1 MGTVLVVDT
10 DPDTR
15 SRVESAIANA
25 GNTVLVVSSLGDAF
39 DTIGEGGIDVVVV
52 DSYDPRVGVADL
64 ARKLDALPD
73 APPLVL
79 VSRSPHAP
87 EISARIGVA
96 AFVAKPLDV
105 AELVAAIQRLLGEVR
120 PVRVVE
126 TAVDDDPSAPV
137 RQVR

>member
-1 MGTVLVVDT
+1 VGTVLVVDT

>member
-15 SRVESAIANA
+15 SRVEAAISHV
-25 GNTVLVVSSLGDAF
+25 GNTVLVAATLRDAF
-39 DTIGEGGIDVVVV
+39 AIVHEGGIDVVVI
-52 DSYDPRVGVADL
+52 DSYDPRVGVVEF
-64 ARKLDALPD
+64 ARNLETLPD

-87 EISARIGVA
+87 EISARVGAA
-96 AFVAKPLDV
+96 AFVAKPLDPV
-105 AELVAAIQRLLGEVR
+105 ELVAAIDRLLGEVR

-126 TAVDDDPSAPV
+126 AAIDDDPSAPI